1 MIEVSYEKDIT
12 PITLSTLNKHPKLK
26 NLYFLQE
33 NAKQAI
39 ASMSQAQYDAIIE
52 MSDNNGLKSPF
63 EMVQNQICLKVK
75 RRSIKAIYFTC
86 CRSKEEGLKAA
97 NDLLQKRMQIL
108 L

>member
-1 MIEVSYEKDIT
+1 MSYEKDIT
-12 PITLSTLNKHPKLK
+12 PITLSTLIDLKLK

-63 EMVQNQICLKVK
+63 EMVQKPDMLESEKKK
-75 RRSIKAIYFTC
+75 R
-86 CRSKEEGLKAA
+86 
-97 NDLLQKRMQIL
+97 
-108 L
+108 

>member
-1 MIEVSYEKDIT
+1 MKNHQFLVETNSTVIEVSYEKDIT

-63 EMVQNQICLKVK
+63 EMVKNQICLKVK
-75 RRSIKAIYFTC
+75 K
-86 CRSKEEGLKAA
+86 K
-97 NDLLQKRMQIL
+97 KR
-108 L
+108 

>member
-63 EMVQNQICLKVK
+63 EMVQKPDMLESEK
-75 RRSIKAIYFTC
+75 RRSVKAIYFTC
-86 CRSKEEGLKAA
+86 CRSKRRRLKSG
-97 NDLLQKRMQIL
+97 
-108 L
+108 

>member
-1 MIEVSYEKDIT
+1 MEKPPIPGRTNSTVIEVSYEKDIT

-52 MSDNNGLKSPF
+52 LSDNNGLNLHLKWF
-63 EMVQNQICLKVK
+63 KNQICLKVK
-75 RRSIKAIYFTC
+75 K
-86 CRSKEEGLKAA
+86 K
-97 NDLLQKRMQIL
+97 KR
-108 L
+108 

>member
-1 MIEVSYEKDIT
+1 
-12 PITLSTLNKHPKLK
+12 
-26 NLYFLQE
+26 
-33 NAKQAI
+33 
-39 ASMSQAQYDAIIE
+39 MSQAQYDAIIE

-75 RRSIKAIYFTC
+75 ALAIYFTC
-86 CRSKEEGLKAA
+86 CRSKRRSLKAA